1 MAATQALWL
10 LTARL
15 LRNQLRTPF
24 GGFGINLMI
33 AGFFFLVY
41 LGSLGGTPRMAA
53 LGDGNY
59 ASFLLPAVAVFI
71 ACSGAATGMLLVEDI
86 QSGYLRRLLLT
97 PVSRVSLVL
106 APMIVGA
113 IQVLL
118 QTLVIL
124 AVGLAWGARVQTGM
138 AGAMLLLLMAFLWG
152 VALAGISV
160 AVGLGTGSPEITQSM
175 SLLLFPLIFLSSVFV
190 PRPELQ
196 GWFRSVANVNP
207 ATYVIEGMRALML
220 DGWRWQTIGVGI
232 AVAGV
237 FFAASTVLAA
247 MVARRAT
254 GGSMNA

>member
-1 MAATQALWL
+1 MITTPSRAGALWL

-41 LGSLGGTPRMAA
+41 LGSLGGTPRMAE
-53 LGDGNY
+53 LGGGNY
-59 ASFLLPAVAVFI
+59 ASFLLPAVVVFT
-71 ACSGAATGMLLVEDI
+71 ACSGAATGMLLVEDMR
-86 QSGYLRRLLLT
+86 SGYLRRLLLT

-113 IQVLL
+113 IQVVL

-124 AVGLAWGARVQTGM
+124 AIGLAWGARVNTGLP
-138 AGAMLLLLMAFLWG
+138 GVLLLLLMAFLWG
-152 VALAGISV
+152 VGLAGVSV
-160 AVGLGTGSPEITQSM
+160 AVGLGTGNAEITQSM

-196 GWFRSVANVNP
+196 GWLRSVAGVNP
-207 ATYVIEGMRALML
+207 ATYVIEGMRAVML
-220 DGWRWQTIGVGI
+220 DGWQWTTIGVGI
-232 AVAGV
+232 AVSGTFFLFSAVIAG
-237 FFAASTVLAA
+237 
-247 MVARRAT
+247 MVAHRVS
-254 GGSMNA
+254 G